1 MHKIT
6 RYQLSAQLSMRHLDS
21 RRGRMTDIEIADK
34 AKLKNI
40 KTIARRLHTRPSHLI
55 TYGKYKAKIK
65 NKKGHKHGK
74 LILVTAINPTSAG
87 IGKTTVSIGLCDAL
101 RLIGKD
107 AALALRE
114 PSLGPVFGIKG
125 GATGGGYSQI
135 VPMED
140 INLHFNG
147 DFHAITSANNLLCS
161 LIDNH
166 IFQGNKLDID
176 KDNVLFHRCL
186 DLNDRALRDV
196 YVAAN
201 KEETKRM
208 DHFSITAASEIMAI
222 MCLSENLADLKRRL
236 GNILVAYSK
245 SGKPIYA
252 RDLKAVDSMAILLK
266 DALLPNLVQTIGGSP
281 AVVHLGPFAN
291 IAHGCNS
298 IVATKYVLSHADYC
312 VTEAG
317 FGADLG
323 AEKFFDIKCRTAGL
337 RPNAVVLVVT
347 IRALK
352 LHGGVDSKDLATP
365 NPDAVLEGM
374 DNLLKHIDT
383 IKNVYHLPLVVT
395 INKYTS
401 DTMEEIDIVR
411 GQLEDMMIP
420 CVINDVWGQGGRGAI
435 NLAKVVIRLCD
446 MDNSQ
451 FEFAYQDDDSLK
463 DKIKK
468 VATKVYGAK
477 NVIYTD
483 KANDTIKHIKKLGM
497 DKLPIVIAKTQY
509 SLSDDMKK
517 LGRPQDFDI
526 TVRDIEIRA
535 GAGFLVVLCGSML
548 LMPGLSA
555 NPSAINMTIDDNTEK
570 ITGLF

>member
-1 MHKIT
+1 
-6 RYQLSAQLSMRHLDS
+6 
-21 RRGRMTDIEIADK
+21 MTDIEIANK
-34 AKLKNI
+34 VKLKNI
-40 KTIARRLHTRPSHLI
+40 KKIARKIHTSPKDLI
-55 TYGKYKAKIK
+55 LYGKYKAKLNVK
-65 NKKGHKHGK
+65 RGKRNGK
-74 LILVTAINPTSAG
+74 LVLVTAINPTSAG

-101 RLIGKD
+101 RLIKKD
-107 AALALRE
+107 ASLALRE

-135 VPMED
+135 LPMED

-166 IFQGNKLDID
+166 IFQGNELDID
-176 KDNVLFHRCL
+176 KDKVLFHRCL

-201 KEETKRM
+201 KDETRRE

-222 MCLSENLADLKRRL
+222 MCLAENLKDLKRRL
-236 GNILVAYSK
+236 GNIIVAYTK
-245 SGKPIYA
+245 KGKPVTA
-252 RDLKAVDSMAILLK
+252 KDLKAVDSMAILLK
-266 DALLPNLVQTIGGSP
+266 DALLPNLVQTIAGTP

-298 IVATKYVLSHADYC
+298 IIATRYVLSHADYC
-312 VTEAG
+312 ITEAG

-323 AEKFFDIKCRTAGL
+323 AEKFFDIKCRVSGL

-352 LHGGVDSKDLATP
+352 LHGGVGSSDLATP
-365 NPDAVLEGM
+365 NCDAVLNGM
-374 DNLLKHIDT
+374 DNMLKHIDT
-383 IKNVYHLPLVVT
+383 IKNVYHLPMVVT
-395 INKYTS
+395 INKYVT

-411 GQLEDMMIP
+411 GQLEDMGVP
-420 CVINDVWGQGGRGAI
+420 CVINDVWGKGGKGAI
-435 NLAKVVIRLCD
+435 NLAKVVTKLCE
-446 MDNSQ
+446 MDNSH
-451 FEFAYQDDDSLK
+451 FEFAYNDEDEIK
-463 DKIKK
+463 DKIEK
-468 VATKVYGAK
+468 VATKVYGARG
-477 NVIYTD
+477 VVYT
-483 KANDTIKHIKKLGM
+483 KQAEDTIKHIKKLGM

-517 LGRPQDFDI
+517 LGRPKDFDI
-526 TVRDIEIRA
+526 TVRDIEIRG

-548 LMPGLSA
+548 LMPGLSKT
-555 NPSAINMTIDDNTEK
+555 PSAINMTIDDETQE